1 MALKTSSR
9 ELSKNEK
16 ILLGVV
22 CLAAIA
28 FVVNTFIIAPSNTK
42 LKPLKYEIR
51 DMEKQIAGIKTIKV
65 DIEKNEQELK
75 VLKGKYDEASET
87 IPKTDRYPQ
96 VVKDLE
102 DMAKRAGVKIIG
114 EGFGKPTVFSNV
126 KEAQNANGADP
137 NAPQQ
142 QGETSLTKGLSNFTV
157 NLSIEGDFLQAMKFI
172 NELENDSRILE
183 VQDFS
188 STGKAT
194 TITILYFIA
203 GGEEMEEY
211 EFNNGSYGKGNIF
224 K

>member
-22 CLAAIA
+22 CVAAIA

-42 LKPLKYEIR
+42 LKPLKEEISV
-51 DMEKQIAGIKTIKV
+51 MEKQINGLKTINV
-65 DIEKNEQELK
+65 DIEENEQQLK
-75 VLKGKYDEASET
+75 VLKNKYNEASET

-102 DMAKRAGVKIIG
+102 EMSKRSGVKIKT
-114 EGFGKPTVFSNV
+114 ESFSKPAVFSS
-126 KEAQNANGADP
+126 EQETQNANGSDP
-137 NAPQQ
+137 NITQQ
-142 QGETSLTKGLSNFTV
+142 QGASSLTNGLSNFTV
-157 NLSIEGDFLQAMKFI
+157 NLTIEGDFLQAMNFI

-188 STGKAT
+188 STEKAT
-194 TITILYFIA
+194 TITVLYFIA

-211 EFNNGSYGKGNIF
+211 EFNNGNYGKGNIF

>member
-1 MALKTSSR
+1 MALKKSSR

-42 LKPLKYEIR
+42 LKPLKDEISV
-51 DMEKQIAGIKTIKV
+51 MEKQINGLKTINV

-75 VLKGKYDEASET
+75 VLKNKYNEASET

-102 DMAKRAGVKIIG
+102 DMAKRAGVKIKT
-114 EGFGKPTVFSNV
+114 ESFSKPAVFSN
-126 KEAQNANGADP
+126 EQETQNANAADP

-142 QGETSLTKGLSNFTV
+142 QGESSVTKGLSNFTV
-157 NLSIEGDFLQAMKFI
+157 NLSIEGDFLQAMNFI

-188 STGKAT
+188 STDKAT
-194 TITILYFIA
+194 NITILYFIA

-211 EFNNGSYGKGNIF
+211 EFNSGNYGKGNIF